1 MTPLIAE
8 DLLLLLLDDE
18 SGGPVVDGTRLPR
31 VLAGAVLIE
40 LALDGYV
47 TPAQD
52 GEDVKKGRLAVRQEA
67 TPGDPILARAVEVI
81 RESRRPMKPETAIE
95 KLDTEMR
102 EAVFERVIDRGWV
115 RESRRK
121 ILGIFPSKTWPAVD
135 ESHERGVRRD
145 LEQVLVEGLDP
156 NPRTAALI
164 SLLSAVDAVAKVFPD
179 ADRKEVRK
187 RAKDIAEEEWAGAAV
202 RKAVDAINTALM
214 VAVMVPAITAAGSS

>member
-47 TPAQD
+47 TPAED
-52 GEDVKKGRLAVRQEA
+52 GEDVKKGRLAARQE
-67 TPGDPILARAVEVI
+67 TNPGDPILARAVEVI

-95 KLDTEMR
+95 KLDTEIR

-115 RESRRK
+115 RENRRK

-179 ADRKEVRK
+179 ADRKAIRK

-202 RKAVDAINTALM
+202 RKAVDAINTAVF
-214 VAVMVPAITAAGSS
+214 VAVMVPAMTAASS

>member
-18 SGGPVVDGTRLPR
+18 SGDAIVDGTRLPR
-31 VLAGAVLIE
+31 VLAGAVLLE

-47 TPAQD
+47 TPAED
-52 GEDVKKGRLAVRQEA
+52 DEDVKKGRLAVRQET
-67 TPGDPILARAVEVI
+67 TPDDPILARAVAAI

-102 EAVFERVIDRGWV
+102 AAVFDRVIDRGWV

-135 ESHERGVRRD
+135 ESHERGVRHE
-145 LEQVLVEGLDP
+145 LSGVLIEGLDP

-164 SLLSAVDAVAKVFPD
+164 SLLSAVDAVAKAFPD
-179 ADRKEVRK
+179 ADRKAIRK
-187 RAKDIAEEEWAGAAV
+187 RAKDIAEKEWAGAAV
-202 RKAVDAINTALM
+202 RKAVDAINAAVF
-214 VAVMVPAITAAGSS
+214 VAVMVPAIAAGSS

>member
-31 VLAGAVLIE
+31 VLAGAVLLE

-47 TPAQD
+47 TPAED
-52 GEDVKKGRLAVRQEA
+52 GEDVKKGRLAVRREA
-67 TPGDPILARAVEVI
+67 TPGDPILAGAVEVI

-102 EAVFERVIDRGWV
+102 EAVFERVVDRGWV

-179 ADRKEVRK
+179 ADRKAIRK

-202 RKAVDAINTALM
+202 RKAVDAINTAVF
-214 VAVMVPAITAAGSS
+214 VAVMVPAMTAGTS